1 MTRGAVL
8 RRVGQAVLVLW
19 LAYTGAYV
27 LLAALPGDAVMARF
41 GNPDLGLTPEQL
53 EQIRASY
60 GVDRPLVVRY
70 FESIGAFLSGDLGYS
85 VQSGA
90 AVSDLLAEALPSTLT
105 LAALALAGAVFL
117 AVVIAFTAAYGKGEW
132 LRRLFRNLPPLFVSV
147 PVFWIGIVLIQVF
160 SFQLG
165 LIPVIGA
172 SEAQALILPALTL
185 TIPIAAPLAQVF
197 LRSIDEVREQP
208 FVSVVKARG
217 ASTSWLLWRNVAP
230 NALLPVLTMA
240 GRRRDHHGGRLRPHR
255 HRQPHRAGRRPPRHP
270 RAARGRGDRH
280 GGLRDDQPDR
290 RPALSRARSASAPGA
305 GRCAAGRRGGSA
317 RSGARRRSG
326 SRRSVRTR
334 RGARARRS
342 RSGRRAPCPVDPR
355 PPPTLRSPAMTA
367 VETAT
372 GLGPAGGSPR
382 AARAAGSWRS
392 LLRPGL
398 ILPLLVL
405 LVALAW
411 AVAPGIFT
419 SQSPTETVAPALQAP
434 SAQHWFGTDAT
445 GRDLFSRVV
454 YGASESIS
462 AALLAVLVG
471 LVFGSLIGVSAG
483 AVGGWIDDVLMRLVE
498 VLLAIPTLL
507 LSLSIVILLGF
518 GTANAAIAVG
528 VTSVAVFARLSRSQV
543 MSVRASEFV
552 EAAYGSGGTF
562 LGVLRRHVLPNSLTP
577 VIALAALQLGSAI
590 LQIST
595 LGFLGY
601 GAPPPTPEW
610 GLLIAEGRNY
620 VATAWWLTTLPGLVV
635 VLIVVATNRLSQA
648 ISSGGRV

>member
-1 MTRGAVL
+1 
-8 RRVGQAVLVLW
+8 
-19 LAYTGAYV
+19 
-27 LLAALPGDAVMARF
+27 
-41 GNPDLGLTPEQL
+41 
-53 EQIRASY
+53 
-60 GVDRPLVVRY
+60 
-70 FESIGAFLSGDLGYS
+70 
-85 VQSGA
+85 
-90 AVSDLLAEALPSTLT
+90 
-105 LAALALAGAVFL
+105 
-117 AVVIAFTAAYGKGEW
+117 
-132 LRRLFRNLPPLFVSV
+132 
-147 PVFWIGIVLIQVF
+147 
-160 SFQLG
+160 
-165 LIPVIGA
+165 
-172 SEAQALILPALTL
+172 
-185 TIPIAAPLAQVF
+185 
-197 LRSIDEVREQP
+197 
-208 FVSVVKARG
+208 
-217 ASTSWLLWRNVAP
+217 
-230 NALLPVLTMA
+230 
-240 GRRRDHHGGRLRPHR
+240 
-255 HRQPHRAGRRPPRHP
+255 
-270 RAARGRGDRH
+270 
-280 GGLRDDQPDR
+280 
-290 RPALSRARSASAPGA
+290 
-305 GRCAAGRRGGSA
+305 
-317 RSGARRRSG
+317 
-326 SRRSVRTR
+326 
-334 RGARARRS
+334 
-342 RSGRRAPCPVDPR
+342 
-355 PPPTLRSPAMTA
+355 MTA

-518 GTANAAIAVG
+518 GTA
-528 VTSVAVFARLSRSQV
+528 RLSRSQV